1 MSAFTSPLAPLIE
14 SFLAHKLA
22 LGFGYNRERAF
33 LREFDRFAALS
44 NCDVLSETLVRGFLS
59 RFSHAARPARLTLV
73 RQLAQYLVLQDPR
86 TFMPPRRFLGIRRKR
101 PAIRVLSR
109 DEACRFLDSCDR
121 LPDTARYARRLIH
134 GTALRVLLLTGLRQ
148 GEAIGLRDQDV
159 DLSQSIITVCNSK
172 FGKTRH
178 VPLAPDLVA
187 RLKDYRRD
195 LADHIAPRRPGDAF
209 FPGPD
214 GHKPTCHTPLYKSF
228 RIALDLAGIAH
239 HGRGR
244 GPRLHDLRHTFAV
257 LRLLSWYEAGADLGN
272 KLPLLATYLGHV
284 GLATSQIY
292 LHMTR
297 DLVGEV
303 TRRELDRFG
312 DLITAVPS

>member
-1 MSAFTSPLAPLIE
+1 MSVFTSPLA
-14 SFLAHKLA
+14 SHFDRFLEHKLA
-22 LGFGYNRERAF
+22 LGFAYHREKAF
-33 LREFDRFAALS
+33 LRELDRFAALS
-44 NCDVLSETLVRGFLS
+44 NGDVLSETLVRGFLS
-59 RFSHAARPARLTLV
+59 GFSHAARSARLTLV
-73 RQLAQYLVLQDPR
+73 RQLAHFLVLEDPR
-86 TFMPPRRFLGIRRKR
+86 TFVPPRRFLGIRRKR
-101 PAIRVLSR
+101 AAIRVLSR

-148 GEAIGLRDQDV
+148 GEAIALCDQDV
-159 DLSQSIITVCNSK
+159 DLSQDIITVCNSK
-172 FGKTRH
+172 FGKTRF

-187 RLKDYRRD
+187 RLENYRQS
-195 LADHIAPRRPGDAF
+195 LADHIAPRRPSDAF
-209 FPGPD
+209 FPGPG
-214 GHKPTCHTPLYKSF
+214 GHKPTCHTSLYKSF

-239 HGRGR
+239 YGRGR

-284 GLATSQIY
+284 GLATSQAY